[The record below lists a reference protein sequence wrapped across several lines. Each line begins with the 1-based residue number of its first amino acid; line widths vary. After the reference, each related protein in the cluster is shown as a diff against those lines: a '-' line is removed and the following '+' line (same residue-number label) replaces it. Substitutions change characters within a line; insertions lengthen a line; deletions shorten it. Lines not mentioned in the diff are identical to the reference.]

1 MNYTEQELAKAEQLV
16 PRTTFNDFNNNLNKK
31 VMIDVRQSEELE
43 ASGSIQ
49 DALNI
54 PKGVIE
60 FQLSNHEEIDQETCV
75 YLFCAAGVRSAL
87 AGLNLTKIGYTK
99 VFNLGGFQDI
109 LDQGAIINK
118 NL

>member
-75 YLFCAAGVRSAL
+75 YLFCAVGIRSAL
-87 AGLNLTKIGYTK
+87 AGFNLTKIGYSK